1 MSQLRSIKGTHDIL
15 PEHSN
20 KWQDLEKIIHE
31 TCKRSG
37 YREIRT
43 PIFEDTRV
51 FSRGVGE
58 DSDIVSKE
66 MYSWEDRDGT
76 SLTLRPELTASVVRS
91 YIQHNLGILSP
102 IQRMYYM
109 GPLFR
114 RERPQKGRQR
124 QFNQF
129 GIEAFGSENPELD
142 AEVISIAWNILEGCD
157 LGEISTLQLNSIG
170 STECRNNY
178 KEALK
183 DFLRPNLNQLSDTS
197 KNRFETNPLRILDT
211 KSENERRLLEKAPLI
226 SDYYTDEDR
235 AHFDSLQQF
244 LSVMNI
250 SFIINPKLVRGLDYY
265 SRTVFEFTSSALG
278 SQDALLGGG
287 RYDRLVEMLG
297 GKPTP
302 AIGFAAGIE
311 RFLIA
316 RESLGETIRPLN
328 NNAYFVCLGEAGIP
342 DVLSLSNTLRKAKIN
357 VVSDPLRRSLK
368 SQMRE
373 ANKSGSRF
381 AIILGTNEIENKTL
395 VIKDLKKGEQK
406 IILQSD
412 LTKFF
417 KDLTS

>member
-1 MSQLRSIKGTHDIL
+1 
-15 PEHSN
+15 
-20 KWQDLEKIIHE
+20 
-31 TCKRSG
+31 
-37 YREIRT
+37 
-43 PIFEDTRV
+43 
-51 FSRGVGE
+51 
-58 DSDIVSKE
+58 
-66 MYSWEDRDGT
+66 
-76 SLTLRPELTASVVRS
+76 
-91 YIQHNLGILSP
+91 
-102 IQRMYYM
+102 
-109 GPLFR
+109 
-114 RERPQKGRQR
+114 
-124 QFNQF
+124 
-129 GIEAFGSENPELD
+129 
-142 AEVISIAWNILEGCD
+142 
-157 LGEISTLQLNSIG
+157 
-170 STECRNNY
+170 
-178 KEALK
+178 
-183 DFLRPNLNQLSDTS
+183 
-197 KNRFETNPLRILDT
+197 
-211 KSENERRLLEKAPLI
+211 
-226 SDYYTDEDR
+226 
-235 AHFDSLQQF
+235 
-244 LSVMNI
+244 MNI

>member
-15 PEHSN
+15 PEDSN
-20 KWQDLEKIIHE
+20 KWQDFERVIHE

-37 YREIRT
+37 YKEIRT
-43 PIFEDTRV
+43 PIFEDTKV

-76 SLTLRPELTASVVRS
+76 SLTLRPELTAAVVRS
-91 YIQHNLGILSP
+91 YIQHNLGKLSP
-102 IQRMYYM
+102 IQRMYYI

-142 AEVISIAWNILEGCD
+142 AEVISIAWNILVD
-157 LGEISTLQLNSIG
+157 YEISEISSLQLNSIG
-170 STECRNNY
+170 STECRDKY
-178 KEALK
+178 RGALK
-183 DFLRPNLNQLSDTS
+183 DFIRPNLNHLSETS
-197 KNRFETNPLRILDT
+197 KNRFKTNPLRILDT
-211 KSENERRLLEKAPLI
+211 KSEDERQLLENAPTI

-235 AHFDSLQQF
+235 RHFESLQQF
-244 LSVMNI
+244 LSAMDI

-278 SQDALLGGG
+278 AQDALLGGG
-287 RYDRLVEMLG
+287 RYDKLVEVLG

-311 RFLIA
+311 RILIA
-316 RESLGETIRPLN
+316 KDSLGERTITLN
-328 NNAYFVCLGEAGIP
+328 NNVYFVCLDEAGIP
-342 DVLSLSNTLRKAKIN
+342 DTLSLSNKLRKAKIN
-357 VVSDPLRRSLK
+357 VVFDPLRRSMK
-368 SQMRE
+368 AQMRA
-373 ANKSGSRF
+373 ANKSGSHF
-381 AIILGTNEIENKTL
+381 VIILGTNEIENKTL
-395 VIKDLKKGEQK
+395 VIKNLRNSEQK
-406 IILQSD
+406 VIPQSD

-417 KDLTS
+417 KDLAK